1 MKKVIIILVPFI
13 MVSLLAGT
21 LGAYTYYKKLPAY
34 SMKIIRTS
42 IPNHDWET
50 FSTYVDV
57 DAIVEA
63 AAGELLDEK
72 MAKMEKDTGAYS
84 MNQLSDAYENQVKPE
99 FIKTVRKAFEDYL
112 SYGKL
117 KLPDGKELSDTER
130 MLKRGQ
136 INSMQIAS
144 ITKPSVTEGG
154 GTVGIEF
161 INSELKTSFEL
172 KAKIVQQEDGMWK
185 ITEVTGWDQYEKAV
199 NRAYKAKLDS
209 LNGPI
214 QRKMQD
220 IVNIKSISGE
230 ISPRD
235 EYGFSETLR
244 MNVKVDIKSDQP
256 LYSIKGRINIDVA
269 GGEDT
274 YAPFEI
280 DMNYKPT
287 GAQTIV
293 VDKVLNP
300 FVRSDVKIMRNGLRK
315 SDFHGEITGITY
327 RDGTKL
333 ETLTELPN

>member
-21 LGAYTYYKKLPAY
+21 LGAYMYYKKLPAY
-34 SMKIIRTS
+34 SLKQIRTS

-50 FSTYVDV
+50 FSSAVDV
-57 DAIVEA
+57 DAIIES
-63 AAGELLDEK
+63 AAGELLDDK
-72 MAKMEKDTGAYS
+72 MAKMEKESGAYS
-84 MNQLSDAYENQVKPE
+84 MQQMSEEYEQNVKPE
-99 FIKTVRKAFEDYL
+99 FVNTMKKAFEDYL

-117 KLPDGKELSDTER
+117 KFPEGKELNDTER
-130 MLKRGQ
+130 MLKRAQ

-144 ITKPSVTEGG
+144 ISKPVITDGVGSF
-154 GTVGIEF
+154 GIEF
-161 INSELKTSFEL
+161 INTELKTSFEL
-172 KAKIVQQEDGMWK
+172 QAKIIHQEDGMWK
-185 ITEVTGWDQYEKAV
+185 ITEITGWDGFEKAMK
-199 NRAYKAKLDS
+199 RAYKAKLNS

-214 QRKMQD
+214 QRKMDD
-220 IVNIKSISGE
+220 IVGIKDIRGE

-256 LYSIKGRINIDVA
+256 LYSIKGRINIDVTD
-269 GGEDT
+269 GEDT
-274 YAPFEI
+274 FAPFEI

-287 GAQTIV
+287 GVQTIV

-300 FVRSDVKIMRNGLRK
+300 FVRSDVKIMRNSLRK

-333 ETLTELPN
+333 ELLTELPD